1 MCTGRPT
8 HTPGEEATTPAYRA
22 ARHGHRCR
30 RAVLALALVATLAAA
45 GPDAADPP
53 YGNAVTHWNAV
64 ASEVFV
70 PTQGTNPLA
79 QSRTFAILHAAV
91 HDVLNTIDRRFEP
104 YTRGVAAAPDAS
116 VDAAVAAAAREVLIA
131 LVPDQTLVVDA
142 AYERILTK
150 LQDGPP
156 KAAGIAAG
164 QACARATLARRQR
177 DGFDAVAQPVTW
189 RGAVPGST
197 SSRRHSMSRCSRD
210 GVGWSRSSSTCRSM
224 PSTGHRI

>member
-91 HDVLNTIDRRFEP
+91 QFTTCSTPSIVDSSLTRAGSRLRQTRRW
-104 YTRGVAAAPDAS
+104 TRPS
-116 VDAAVAAAAREVLIA
+116 LLPPAR
-131 LVPDQTLVVDA
+131 
-142 AYERILTK
+142 Y
-150 LQDGPP
+150 
-156 KAAGIAAG
+156 
-164 QACARATLARRQR
+164 
-177 DGFDAVAQPVTW
+177 
-189 RGAVPGST
+189 
-197 SSRRHSMSRCSRD
+197 
-210 GVGWSRSSSTCRSM
+210 
-224 PSTGHRI
+224 